1 MLSNSLVTRSVKIQ
15 HICIPVYAISSAVF
29 KPLRTS
35 FMSGE
40 SGAFLLAKT
49 IATAVLYIFH
59 FLVAFLVNMLFAWL
73 YANAHIIWDWVWVSV
88 KCYRIRMWEAANI
101 NA

>member
-40 SGAFLLAKT
+40 SGVFLLKLLLLLFYT
-49 IATAVLYIFH
+49 SFTFLLH
-59 FLVAFLVNMLFAWL
+59 FWLICCLPGFMLTHTSFG
-73 YANAHIIWDWVWVSV
+73 IECGSVSSV
-88 KCYRIRMWEAANI
+88 TGLGCGRLLTLMLS
-101 NA
+101 